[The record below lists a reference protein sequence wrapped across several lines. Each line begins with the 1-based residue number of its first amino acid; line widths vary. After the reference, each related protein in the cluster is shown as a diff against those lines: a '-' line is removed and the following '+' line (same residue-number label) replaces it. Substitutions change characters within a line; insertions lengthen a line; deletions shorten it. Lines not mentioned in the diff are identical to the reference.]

1 LPTTTTSTTFTTITS
16 TAAFLIHKAAV
27 EIMKIQALS
36 LAMLT
41 VGIASAFTPYNYK
54 QNNLPHQAKTSSLF
68 PQPKSRASSATT
80 TNLASTASLSANTL
94 TVESNEAPDLA
105 LSPPRKICLMVE
117 PTPFTHVSGYSN
129 RFNEMLRFLSKAKD
143 HVDILTVDIKTP
155 EQDLP
160 KEKFGY
166 KIEHTQGFILPL
178 YDHIS
183 LTFDLPELKGLN
195 IIEKVKPDLIH
206 ASSP

>member
-1 LPTTTTSTTFTTITS
+1 
-16 TAAFLIHKAAV
+16 
-27 EIMKIQALS
+27 MKIQALS

-41 VGIASAFTPYNYK
+41 VGIASAFTPSKYK
-54 QNNLPHQAKTSSLF
+54 QNNLPQAKTSSLF
-68 PQPKSRASSATT
+68 PQPRSRASSATASDNT
-80 TNLASTASLSANTL
+80 GLASTASLSADAY
-94 TVESNEAPDLA
+94 VETNEAPDLM

-129 RFNEMLRFLSKAKD
+129 RFSEMLRFLSKAKD
-143 HVDILTVDIKTP
+143 HVDILTVDTKTP
-155 EQDLP
+155 EKDLP

-166 KIEHTQGFILPL
+166 KIEHTQGFILPC

-195 IIEKVKPDLIH
+195 ILEKIKPDLIH

>member
-1 LPTTTTSTTFTTITS
+1 
-16 TAAFLIHKAAV
+16 
-27 EIMKIQALS
+27 MKIQAVSVAL
-36 LAMLT
+36 L
-41 VGIASAFTPYNYK
+41 VGIASAFSPVQHEKST
-54 QNNLPHQAKTSSLF
+54 SLF
-68 PQPKSRASSATT
+68 PKPRSRLDKLE
-80 TNLASTASLSANTL
+80 LASAAVTR
-94 TVESNEAPDLA
+94 VEESNDAPPLS

-129 RFNEMLRFLSKAKD
+129 RFSEMLRYLRKAD
-143 HVDILTVDIKTP
+143 DNVDILTVDAKTP
-155 EQDLP
+155 EEKLP

-166 KIEHTQGFILPL
+166 KITHTQGFTFPL

-183 LTFDLPELKGLN
+183 LTFDLPEMKGAS